1 MATKAQTEQL
11 NIEEQLARIA
21 KMRRDDEK
29 ASVDIQKT
37 GVDIQKVSVE
47 IQKLTQDIKLATP
60 QMFFQGAVATAALI
74 GATAAIAK
82 VFFP

>member
-1 MATKAQTEQL
+1 MATAPQHDTL

-29 ASVDIQKT
+29 ARADIEQMSVENQKT
-37 GVDIQKVSVE
+37 RAE
-47 IQKLTQDIKLATP
+47 IEKLFQDIKLATP
-60 QMFFQGAVATAALI
+60 QMFFQGGFATAALI

-82 VFFP
+82 IFFP